1 MFAKYLFII
10 LCLIPGLGIILA
22 LIGFVTY
29 IVIMQSIGLNNLFGE
44 DEFTIKYW
52 DKLFARKSYNRSVQ
66 YSLYIGTFSTIF
78 SF

>member
-1 MFAKYLFII
+1 MLAKYLFII

-44 DEFTIKYW
+44 DEFTIKFW
-52 DKLFARKSYNRSVQ
+52 DKYLQEN
-66 YSLYIGTFSTIF
+66 LTIVRF
-78 SF
+78 DILCT